1 MNLQTLSWRTLPWV
15 KATRP
20 QWRYALRNGIAM
32 CLALSIAYA
41 LDLDEPYWAMTS
53 AAVVSFPTVGG
64 VISKSFGRI
73 AGSLLGACA
82 ALLLAGHTL
91 NDPWLFLFSISGWL
105 ALCTWACALF
115 TNNVA
120 YAFQLAGYTC
130 AIIAFPVINISD
142 SYELWVIAQSR
153 VCEVIVGIL
162 CGGLMMMILPST
174 SDGSNLL
181 TALKTMHARLLE
193 HASLLWV
200 PETTDAIRTAHES
213 VIGQILTMNLL
224 RIQAFWSHYRFRRQ
238 NPLLN
243 YLLHQQLRM
252 TSVISSLRRM
262 LLNWPDAPANTRQVL
277 ESLLAELATAHAD
290 SYHVARILAPLAPPP
305 GADYR
310 HLAFWARL
318 RYFCRIYLESSRWI
332 RRVENASAI
341 AEFNVP
347 SAPALTRHTD
357 QAEAL
362 LNGIRTFCALV
373 AIGAWGIST
382 QWTSCAAA
390 LTLASICCVLYSVSA
405 SPFRSLTLL
414 MQTLVLLS
422 VFSFVVKFG
431 LMVQITDLW
440 QFLLFLFPLLTTM
453 QLLKLQWPKFAGLWG
468 QLIVFMGSF
477 ISVTNPPVYDYAAF
491 FNDNLSKIV
500 GVGFAWLAFAVLSP
514 GSDARKGRRHI
525 RALRRH
531 FVDQLSR
538 RPQHSEHEFESL
550 VYHHVSQ
557 LSQSQDALAR
567 RWLLRWGVVLLNC
580 SHEVWQLREWETR
593 SDPLAQVRD
602 LCINLLRD
610 VMSERGVQQRPLATT
625 LQELL
630 RICEVLNH
638 HHQPAARELAAAIWR
653 LYCALSQLEQAP
665 VAGTIGEKLT

>member
-1 MNLQTLSWRTLPWV
+1 M
-15 KATRP
+15 
-20 QWRYALRNGIAM
+20 
-32 CLALSIAYA
+32 
-41 LDLDEPYWAMTS
+41 
-53 AAVVSFPTVGG
+53 
-64 VISKSFGRI
+64 
-73 AGSLLGACA
+73 
-82 ALLLAGHTL
+82 
-91 NDPWLFLFSISGWL
+91 
-105 ALCTWACALF
+105 
-115 TNNVA
+115 A

-277 ESLLAELATAHAD
+277 ESLLAELAAPHAD

-305 GADYR
+305 DADYR
-310 HLAFWARL
+310 HIAFWARL

-347 SAPALTRHTD
+347 SAPALARHTD

-390 LTLASICCVLYSVSA
+390 LTLASICCVLYLGLGFAVSIADAANADPGAAVAVQFCGEVRPDGADNRPVAVSA
-405 SPFRSLTLL
+405 ISVPAADHHAVAQATVAQICRPRGDSLSCLWARLSPSPIRRC
-414 MQTLVLLS
+414 
-422 VFSFVVKFG
+422 
-431 LMVQITDLW
+431 
-440 QFLLFLFPLLTTM
+440 TTM
-453 QLLKLQWPKFAGLWG
+453 
-468 QLIVFMGSF
+468 
-477 ISVTNPPVYDYAAF
+477 
-491 FNDNLSKIV
+491 
-500 GVGFAWLAFAVLSP
+500 
-514 GSDARKGRRHI
+514 
-525 RALRRH
+525 
-531 FVDQLSR
+531 
-538 RPQHSEHEFESL
+538 
-550 VYHHVSQ
+550 
-557 LSQSQDALAR
+557 
-567 RWLLRWGVVLLNC
+567 
-580 SHEVWQLREWETR
+580 
-593 SDPLAQVRD
+593 
-602 LCINLLRD
+602 
-610 VMSERGVQQRPLATT
+610 
-625 LQELL
+625 
-630 RICEVLNH
+630 
-638 HHQPAARELAAAIWR
+638 R
-653 LYCALSQLEQAP
+653 LFSMI
-665 VAGTIGEKLT
+665 T

>member
-1 MNLQTLSWRTLPWV
+1 M
-15 KATRP
+15 
-20 QWRYALRNGIAM
+20 RNGIAM

-91 NDPWLFLFSISGWL
+91 NEPGCFCSVSPAGWRS
-105 ALCTWACALF
+105 ARACALF

-224 RIQAFWSHYRFRRQ
+224 RIRAFWSHYRFRRQ

-262 LLNWPDAPANTRQVL
+262 LLNWPDAPANTRRYW
-277 ESLLAELATAHAD
+277 SRC
-290 SYHVARILAPLAPPP
+290 SPSSPPS
-305 GADYR
+305 
-310 HLAFWARL
+310 
-318 RYFCRIYLESSRWI
+318 CR
-332 RRVENASAI
+332 
-341 AEFNVP
+341 
-347 SAPALTRHTD
+347 
-357 QAEAL
+357 
-362 LNGIRTFCALV
+362 
-373 AIGAWGIST
+373 
-382 QWTSCAAA
+382 
-390 LTLASICCVLYSVSA
+390 
-405 SPFRSLTLL
+405 
-414 MQTLVLLS
+414 
-422 VFSFVVKFG
+422 
-431 LMVQITDLW
+431 
-440 QFLLFLFPLLTTM
+440 
-453 QLLKLQWPKFAGLWG
+453 
-468 QLIVFMGSF
+468 
-477 ISVTNPPVYDYAAF
+477 
-491 FNDNLSKIV
+491 
-500 GVGFAWLAFAVLSP
+500 
-514 GSDARKGRRHI
+514 
-525 RALRRH
+525 
-531 FVDQLSR
+531 QLSR
-538 RPQHSEHEFESL
+538 CADH
-550 VYHHVSQ
+550 
-557 LSQSQDALAR
+557 
-567 RWLLRWGVVLLNC
+567 G
-580 SHEVWQLREWETR
+580 
-593 SDPLAQVRD
+593 
-602 LCINLLRD
+602 
-610 VMSERGVQQRPLATT
+610 
-625 LQELL
+625 
-630 RICEVLNH
+630 
-638 HHQPAARELAAAIWR
+638 AAGAAAGCR
-653 LYCALSQLEQAP
+653 LPAHRFLGAIALFLSHLPRAA
-665 VAGTIGEKLT
+665 AGSAALKMPRRSPSSMCPPPRR

>member
-1 MNLQTLSWRTLPWV
+1 MNLQALSWRTLPWV

-64 VISKSFGRI
+64 VIGKSFGRI

-277 ESLLAELATAHAD
+277 ESLLAELAAPHAD

-305 GADYR
+305 DADYR
-310 HLAFWARL
+310 HIAFWARL

-347 SAPALTRHTD
+347 SAPALARHTD

-390 LTLASICCVLYSVSA
+390 
-405 SPFRSLTLL
+405 
-414 MQTLVLLS
+414 
-422 VFSFVVKFG
+422 
-431 LMVQITDLW
+431 
-440 QFLLFLFPLLTTM
+440 
-453 QLLKLQWPKFAGLWG
+453 
-468 QLIVFMGSF
+468 
-477 ISVTNPPVYDYAAF
+477 
-491 FNDNLSKIV
+491 
-500 GVGFAWLAFAVLSP
+500 
-514 GSDARKGRRHI
+514 
-525 RALRRH
+525 
-531 FVDQLSR
+531 
-538 RPQHSEHEFESL
+538 
-550 VYHHVSQ
+550 
-557 LSQSQDALAR
+557 
-567 RWLLRWGVVLLNC
+567 
-580 SHEVWQLREWETR
+580 
-593 SDPLAQVRD
+593 
-602 LCINLLRD
+602 
-610 VMSERGVQQRPLATT
+610 
-625 LQELL
+625 
-630 RICEVLNH
+630 
-638 HHQPAARELAAAIWR
+638 
-653 LYCALSQLEQAP
+653 
-665 VAGTIGEKLT
+665 

>member
-1 MNLQTLSWRTLPWV
+1 MNLQTLSWRALPRV

-91 NDPWLFLFSISGWL
+91 NDPRLFLFSISGWL

-224 RIQAFWSHYRFRRQ
+224 RIRAFWSHYRFRRQ

-262 LLNWPDAPANTRQVL
+262 LLNWPDAPANTRRYWSRCSPSSPPL
-277 ESLLAELATAHAD
+277 MPTAITLRGSWRRWRRGRMPITGTSLSGRDCAI
-290 SYHVARILAPLAPPP
+290 SVA
-305 GADYR
+305 
-310 HLAFWARL
+310 FT
-318 RYFCRIYLESSRWI
+318 ESSRWI

-347 SAPALTRHTD
+347 AAPPLARHTD

-362 LNGIRTFCALV
+362 LNGVRTFAR
-373 AIGAWGIST
+373 W
-382 QWTSCAAA
+382 WR
-390 LTLASICCVLYSVSA
+390 LAHGGSVPS
-405 SPFRSLTLL
+405 
-414 MQTLVLLS
+414 
-422 VFSFVVKFG
+422 G
-431 LMVQITDLW
+431 
-440 QFLLFLFPLLTTM
+440 
-453 QLLKLQWPKFAGLWG
+453 
-468 QLIVFMGSF
+468 
-477 ISVTNPPVYDYAAF
+477 
-491 FNDNLSKIV
+491 
-500 GVGFAWLAFAVLSP
+500 
-514 GSDARKGRRHI
+514 
-525 RALRRH
+525 
-531 FVDQLSR
+531 
-538 RPQHSEHEFESL
+538 
-550 VYHHVSQ
+550 
-557 LSQSQDALAR
+557 
-567 RWLLRWGVVLLNC
+567 
-580 SHEVWQLREWETR
+580 
-593 SDPLAQVRD
+593 
-602 LCINLLRD
+602 
-610 VMSERGVQQRPLATT
+610 
-625 LQELL
+625 
-630 RICEVLNH
+630 
-638 HHQPAARELAAAIWR
+638 PAARR
-653 LYCALSQLEQAP
+653 P
-665 VAGTIGEKLT
+665 